1 MEATGRLASGIAHD
15 FNNILGVILGF
26 ASQRHRGEPG
36 ADHRARADALEES
49 LEGVEIAARRGA
61 AISRKLLRFGR
72 HDVARVESFDAGHAM
87 EELRPMLRQLFD
99 ADIQMETQ
107 IDPAPLPVRLDRSQF
122 ELMVLNIAANARDAM
137 LGGGRFSIA
146 AGRVQTESGQCVE
159 IGLADTG
166 HGMSEEVLRRAF
178 EPFYTTKPADSGTGL
193 GLSVV
198 RDLAENAGG
207 TVEVVSTPGSGTLFR
222 ILLPLAPA
230 NQGDASLAPAAAPET
245 TGSI

>member
-1 MEATGRLASGIAHD
+1 
-15 FNNILGVILGF
+15 
-26 ASQRHRGEPG
+26 
-36 ADHRARADALEES
+36 
-49 LEGVEIAARRGA
+49 
-61 AISRKLLRFGR
+61 
-72 HDVARVESFDAGHAM
+72 
-87 EELRPMLRQLFD
+87 
-99 ADIQMETQ
+99 METQ

-137 LGGGRFSIA
+137 LGGGRFSIS
-146 AGRVQTESGQCVE
+146 AGRAQSAERGQCIE

-222 ILLPLAPA
+222 ILLPVATTNQGAAPTAPA
-230 NQGDASLAPAAAPET
+230 SATET
-245 TGSI
+245 P

>member
-1 MEATGRLASGIAHD
+1 
-15 FNNILGVILGF
+15 
-26 ASQRHRGEPG
+26 
-36 ADHRARADALEES
+36 
-49 LEGVEIAARRGA
+49 
-61 AISRKLLRFGR
+61 
-72 HDVARVESFDAGHAM
+72 
-87 EELRPMLRQLFD
+87 MLRQLID

-222 ILLPLAPA
+222 ILLPLAA
-230 NQGDASLAPAAAPET
+230 INQSDASSAPAAATET
-245 TGSI
+245 P